1 MEIFNF
7 ISSLE
12 AAQKLFF
19 DSPGIEFHSNHFD
32 LKCEKG
38 VCDVQ
43 MFCDTL
49 PQRRREGNNFPLE
62 KMKAY
67 INPYG
72 VLVVDSFNKGK
83 LYSRRSFAS
92 IEAIFDFFNFHF
104 QQIHRIYCNS

>member
-19 DSPGIEFHSNHFD
+19 DNSGIEFHSNHFD
-32 LKCEKG
+32 LTAKSG

-62 KMKAY
+62 KMKTY

-72 VLVVDSFNKGK
+72 VIVVDSFNKGK
-83 LYSRRSFAS
+83 LYSRRSFDT
-92 IEAIFDFFNFHF
+92 IEAVFDFFNFHF
-104 QQIHRIYCNS
+104 NQLFRIYCNS

>member
-19 DSPGIEFHSNHFD
+19 DNSGIEFHSNHFD
-32 LKCEKG
+32 LSAKNG

-43 MFCDTL
+43 MFCDTITKCK
-49 PQRRREGNNFPLE
+49 REENGYPLE

-72 VLVVDSFNKGK
+72 ALVVDSFKKEK
-83 LYSRRSFAS
+83 LYSRRSFDNV
-92 IEAIFDFFNFHF
+92 EAVFDFFNFHF
-104 QQIHRIYCNS
+104 NQLFRIYCNS